1 MEGSRLPL
9 DPEDGRP
16 MPPETS
22 EVSVETAEKM
32 ILEILEKGGPMTTI
46 QIEEI
51 FRSNNAECP
60 DSAALFLNKLRLSGK
75 ICGKL
80 SIEHKGW
87 LWWLD

>member
-1 MEGSRLPL
+1 MSAKV
-9 DPEDGRP
+9 
-16 MPPETS
+16 S
-22 EVSVETAEKM
+22 EETAEKM
-32 ILEILEKGGPMTTI
+32 ILEILEQSGPMTTI

-51 FRSNNAECP
+51 FRSKNTECP

-75 ICGKL
+75 IQGKL